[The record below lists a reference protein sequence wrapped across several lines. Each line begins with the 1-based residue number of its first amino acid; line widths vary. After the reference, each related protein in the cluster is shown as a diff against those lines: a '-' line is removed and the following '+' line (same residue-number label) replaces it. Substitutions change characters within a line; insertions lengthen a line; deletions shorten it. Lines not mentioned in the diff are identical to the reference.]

1 MFGDAD
7 RESYGTGERFV
18 FVRKVICVKER
29 SKEMSLELINNI
41 FSKITENENWSVQ
54 LLGFKHS
61 KRNGTSYNCR
71 RIELEP
77 QQKTQNIIEEISQLY
92 IGTNGRLSK
101 YSDVREYDGTC
112 NGTTIYRISEDNE
125 NVIIDIESLL
135 QGIADSDV
143 ESDPLDMKA
152 QAYVLSNEITIAG
165 EEHRIKLISMNNPI
179 VTLKNRFYHKND
191 KFWEI
196 SNKVLNLRTI
206 INVVIYD
213 STVYFLDMSG
223 ETLFNMER
231 AYKIKCGETV
241 EMIESMDI
249 VSDIVVFKNTATTGQ
264 NPRKFVAFSK
274 SKLDKLSK
282 KKNRKKAAE
291 YFKIPVVGDDCQF
304 DTSKRENA
312 DNLVKVLCN
321 KAMWDILEE
330 MPVEVDGSKN
340 WKV

>member
-1 MFGDAD
+1 
-7 RESYGTGERFV
+7 
-18 FVRKVICVKER
+18 
-29 SKEMSLELINNI
+29 MSLALIHNI
-41 FSKITENENWSVQ
+41 FTEIIESENWSVH

-92 IGTNGRLSK
+92 RGQNGRLSK

-112 NGTTIYRISEDNE
+112 NGTTIYRISENNE
-125 NVIIDIESLL
+125 NVTIDIDALL

-143 ESDPLDMKA
+143 ESDPLEMKV
-152 QAYVLSNEITIAG
+152 QAYVLSNEIVIAG
-165 EEHRIKLISMNNPI
+165 EEHRVKLISMNNPI
-179 VTLKNRFYHKND
+179 VSLKNRFFHKDD

-196 SNKVLNLRTI
+196 SDKVLNLRTT
-206 INVVIYD
+206 INVLVYD
-213 STVYFLDMSG
+213 RTVYFLDMSG

-231 AYKIKCGETV
+231 AYKIKCHESV
-241 EMIESMDI
+241 EVIEKMNI
-249 VSDIVVFKNTATTGQ
+249 VSDIDIFKTTATTGQ
-264 NPRKFVAFSK
+264 NPRKFAAFST

-282 KKNRKKAAE
+282 KRNRKKAAE
-291 YFKIPVVGDDCQF
+291 YFKIPIIGDDCQF
-304 DTSKRENA
+304 DTSKKEDA

-340 WKV
+340 WMV

>member
-1 MFGDAD
+1 
-7 RESYGTGERFV
+7 
-18 FVRKVICVKER
+18 
-29 SKEMSLELINNI
+29 MSLELIENI
-41 FSKITENENWSVQ
+41 FTKIVESENWSVN

-61 KRNGTSYNCR
+61 KRSGTSYNCR

-77 QQKTQNIIEEISQLY
+77 HQKLQNIIDEISQLY
-92 IGTNGRLSK
+92 IGSNGRLSK
-101 YSDVREYDGTC
+101 YNDVREYDGTC
-112 NGTTIYRISEDNE
+112 NGTTIYRISENNE
-125 NVIIDIESLL
+125 NVTIDVESLL

-143 ESDPLDMKA
+143 ESNPMEMKA
-152 QAYVLSNEITIAG
+152 QAYVLSNEIHISG

-179 VTLKNRFYHKND
+179 VTLKNRFYRKND
-191 KFWEI
+191 KFYEI
-196 SNKVLNLRTI
+196 SDKVLNLRTT

-213 STVYFLDMSG
+213 TTVYLLDMSG

-231 AYKIKCGETV
+231 AYKIKCNETIEIIE
-241 EMIESMDI
+241 EMNI
-249 VSDIVVFKNTATTGQ
+249 VSNIVVFKNTATTGQ

-282 KKNRKKAAE
+282 KRNRKKAAE
-291 YFKIPVVGDDCQF
+291 YFKIPLIGDDCQF
-304 DTSKRENA
+304 DTSKKENA
-312 DNLVKVLCN
+312 NNLVKVLCN